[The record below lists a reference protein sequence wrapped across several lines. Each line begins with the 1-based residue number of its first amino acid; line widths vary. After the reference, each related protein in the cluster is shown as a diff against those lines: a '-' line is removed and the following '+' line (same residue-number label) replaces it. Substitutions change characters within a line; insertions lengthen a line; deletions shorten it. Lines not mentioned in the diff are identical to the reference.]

1 MNTTE
6 YIASGVI
13 ERYCLGL
20 ADSKESSELEQLMD
34 QHPEIRQAVL
44 EQQEQLEMYATLHAV
59 APPASLKSGIW
70 DAIRQELNAEPE
82 TESGNQTAPVADSG
96 GMVRRLHTWQWAAAA
111 SIAVLIGSALF
122 AIHWMNAYDSLRQD
136 YNQVLANQN
145 QLQALNRSALASMDS
160 MKRDMAIVTNPAL
173 KPVVLQ
179 GVASHPGMQA
189 TVYFDPLASQVYIHV
204 DQLPPAPD
212 SMQYQL
218 WAIIDGKP
226 VDAGMLSRDI
236 AGRIQP
242 MKSISGRVQ
251 AFAITLEKQ
260 GGSPV
265 PTLNRMYVM
274 GKI

>member
-1 MNTTE
+1 M
-6 YIASGVI
+6 I
-13 ERYCLGL
+13 ELYCLGV
-20 ADSKESSELEQLMD
+20 ADPKESAELEQLMD
-34 QHPEIRQAVL
+34 QYPEIRQAVL
-44 EQQEQLEMYATLHAV
+44 EQQEQLESYATLHAV
-59 APPASLKSGIW
+59 TPPASLKSGIW
-70 DAIRQELNAEPE
+70 SAIQQELNPE
-82 TESGNQTAPVADSG
+82 QERVPQNLTAPAADSG
-96 GMVRRLHTWQWAAAA
+96 AVVRKLHTWQWVAAA

-122 AIHWMNAYDSLRQD
+122 AVHWMNAYDSLKQD
-136 YNQVLANQN
+136 YNQVLAGQN

-160 MKRDMAIVTNPAL
+160 MKRDMAIVTNPSI

-179 GVASHPGMQA
+179 GVAAHPGMQA
-189 TVYFDPLASQVYIHV
+189 TVYFDPLASQVYLHV
-204 DQLPPAPD
+204 DQLPPPPD

-265 PTLNRMYVM
+265 PTMDRMYVM